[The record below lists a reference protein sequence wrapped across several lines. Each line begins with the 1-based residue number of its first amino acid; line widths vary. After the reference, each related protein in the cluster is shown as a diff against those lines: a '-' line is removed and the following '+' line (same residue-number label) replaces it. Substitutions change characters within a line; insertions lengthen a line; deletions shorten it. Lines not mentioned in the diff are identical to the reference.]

1 MSKANR
7 YGPGS
12 ASSDSQGNAT
22 ESLGPGRPR
31 VTILGAGP
39 AGLTAALGLA
49 RERRA
54 HVTVIEQREAV
65 GGNAGSFQLDGV
77 WCDYGSHRF
86 HPAAGAGVL
95 AEVKALLGEE
105 LLWRPRHGRI
115 LLQNRWIHFPLKP
128 IDLILRLPKRF
139 TVSLAFDT
147 LCKIVPS
154 PSPAEENFATV
165 LRQGLGATLSDN
177 FYYPYVRK
185 LWGVDP
191 AALAPTLAR
200 RRVSGSSVGKILGKV
215 LRQVPGLKQRTT
227 GGFYYPR
234 EGFGSISNRLQAAAA
249 GEGAAFVL
257 EAQVRSIE
265 VEEGRVR
272 AITYGRNQETH
283 REEVDCIWSTVP
295 ITLLTRMITP
305 PPPQAVI
312 EAAQRI
318 RFRGMILIYLVL
330 EQAQFTEYD
339 AHYFPELTV
348 PISRL
353 SEPKNYSASLEPR
366 DCTVL
371 CAELPADPGDEH
383 WGLSDAELGRRLCV
397 WLSKVG
403 LPVEASIRKTITRRL
418 GQAYPVYDRDYEGH
432 FKVMDQWLSSIEG
445 LLTFG
450 RQGLFAHDNTH
461 HAMAMAHAACHCL
474 RPDGGFEWARWA
486 EYRLEFETHVVED

>member
-1 MSKANR
+1 MSEFIKDIPGKTKDTAEKS
-7 YGPGS
+7 PGS
-12 ASSDSQGNAT
+12 SG
-22 ESLGPGRPR
+22 PR
-31 VTILGAGP
+31 VAVLGAGP
-39 AGLTAALGLA
+39 AGVTAALGLA
-49 RERRA
+49 RDKRA
-54 HVTVIEQREAV
+54 QVTVIERRESV
-65 GGNAGSFQLDGV
+65 GGNAGSFQLEGV

-86 HPAAGAGVL
+86 HPAAGPGVL
-95 AEVKALLGEE
+95 AEVKALLGDD

-128 IDLILRLPKRF
+128 LDLILRLPKRF
-139 TVSLAFDT
+139 TFALAFDT
-147 LCKIVPS
+147 LCKFLPS
-154 PSPAEENFATV
+154 TPPAEENFATV
-165 LRQGLGATLSDN
+165 LQRGLGATLSKN

-191 AALAPTLAR
+191 TELAPTLAR
-200 RRVSGSSVGKILGKV
+200 RRVSGSSVGKILGKI
-215 LRQVPGLKQRTT
+215 LRQIPGLKQKTT

-234 EGFGSISNRLQAAAA
+234 LGFGRISNVLQEAAA
-249 GEGAAFVL
+249 GHGAAFVL
-257 EAQVRSIE
+257 GAQVRGIE
-265 VEEGRVR
+265 LRDGRVM
-272 AITYGRNQETH
+272 AISYENNGEAH
-283 REEVDCIWSTVP
+283 RQEVDCVWSTLP
-295 ITLLTRMITP
+295 ITLLIQMMAP

-318 RFRGMILIYLVL
+318 RFRGMILVYLVL

-383 WGLSDAELGRRLCV
+383 WGLSDEELGERLCS
-397 WLSKVG
+397 WLGKVG
-403 LPVEASIRKTITRRL
+403 LPVRAPVRKTITRRL

-432 FKVMDQWLSSIEG
+432 FKVMDQWLAGIEG

-461 HAMAMAHAACHCL
+461 HAMAMAHAACDCL
-474 RPDGGFEWARWA
+474 RPDGSFDRAHWA
-486 EYRLEFETHVVED
+486 EHRIEFETHVVED